1 MRQLSSHTNSKPNN
15 KANRDGFRISNLTL
29 LGVIAALGTGVL
41 LDGKLY
47 NKRPQQAAIH
57 ALGDAQTIELQFAG
71 EQILSFDKI
80 NNNWQQSYPVSAP
93 VQAQR
98 LQVLLDTNKYSQ
110 RKYAATDIPE
120 EDIFVD
126 PIKLKINDAEYDFG
140 SIEPVSRLRYVRSGD
155 LVYLQPDTVVPL
167 LSASNNA
174 FLDLQITHDVENIT
188 IGETTLEQP
197 DTWSNLQAV
206 DVIDDKS
213 SGPALDIE
221 VISNKKSKLLKAKH
235 SDSGYTISEDNGFT
249 YLLDPTTA
257 ESLGLTDLL
266 PKKMQTPLQS
276 KE

>member
-1 MRQLSSHTNSKPNN
+1 MRQLSSDKNSKVHS

-29 LGVIAALGTGVL
+29 LGVIAALGTGVQ
-41 LDGKLY
+41 LDGKPY
-47 NKRPQQAAIH
+47 NKRPQQTAIH

>member
-1 MRQLSSHTNSKPNN
+1 MRQLSSDKNSKVHS

-47 NKRPQQAAIH
+47 NKRPQQTAIH